1 MVHGGTREGSCGSL
15 RGTHRLPPPGM
26 EAALGMLAG
35 SRRWGI
41 HGPGC
46 ECKEVQVESRAGLR
60 GRLGMLAQRMQS
72 RLHLSNGSS
81 RPVSA
86 LVVLR

>member
-1 MVHGGTREGSCGSL
+1 MAPCEALIGSL
-15 RGTHRLPPPGM
+15 LQAWRLPLACWQGAGGGEFM
-26 EAALGMLAG
+26 ALAV
-35 SRRWGI
+35 SARRCRW
-41 HGPGC
+41 
-46 ECKEVQVESRAGLR
+46 RAGLR